1 MKTIQ
6 SKIILAMKDKLPQSV
21 REIAQTVRG
30 EKNVN
35 RRKCE
40 AHCSYQL
47 DGLEEVEIV
56 VSFYD
61 GKRKLYKLGEN
72 VEILRGE
79 IDLMDD
85 EDKVIYAKQ
94 KVGEVLR
101 VISSEGDILLKILL

>member
-40 AHCSYQL
+40 AHCVYQL
-47 DGLEEVEIV
+47 DLLEEAEITQ
-56 VSFYD
+56 SFYD
-61 GKRKLYKLGEN
+61 GKRKLYKLREN
-72 VEILRGE
+72 VEILKGE
-79 IDLMDD
+79 IELRGKD
-85 EDKVIYAKQ
+85 EVVMYKE

-101 VISSEGDILLKILL
+101 MTNSMGEILLKILA

>member
-61 GKRKLYKLGEN
+61 GKKKLYKLGEN

-79 IDLMDD
+79 IDLRND
-85 EDKVIYAKQ
+85 EGITIYEKQ
-94 KVGEVLR
+94 TVGEVLR
-101 VISSEGDILLKILL
+101 MMNSAGDILLKILL